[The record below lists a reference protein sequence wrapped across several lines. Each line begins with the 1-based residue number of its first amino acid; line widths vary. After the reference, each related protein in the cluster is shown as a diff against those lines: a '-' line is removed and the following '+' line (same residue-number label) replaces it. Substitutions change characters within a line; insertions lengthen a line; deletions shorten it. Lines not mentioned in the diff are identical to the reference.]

1 MIRTDM
7 LNEILLIGSLIIIY
21 GAVTVSYRL
30 FGKAGLFASTVIA
43 TVLANVEALI
53 LIEAFGMEQTLGN
66 VLFASTYLATDILS
80 ENESKKDAE
89 RAVYIG
95 IFASVMMLVLTQYW
109 FLYTPGGGDWVMPSV
124 KSIFSTTPRMM
135 LASVAGYAVSQRF
148 DVFMYHAWWRFTE
161 RKSGERMRFLWLR
174 NNGSTLLSQ
183 IINTVLFTLLAFAG
197 MYDTK
202 TLMSIMLSSYL
213 IYIFTSLLDTP
224 IVYLARK
231 LKKSGKIPE

>member
-1 MIRTDM
+1 
-7 LNEILLIGSLIIIY
+7 
-21 GAVTVSYRL
+21 
-30 FGKAGLFASTVIA
+30 
-43 TVLANVEALI
+43 
-53 LIEAFGMEQTLGN
+53 
-66 VLFASTYLATDILS
+66 
-80 ENESKKDAE
+80 
-89 RAVYIG
+89 
-95 IFASVMMLVLTQYW
+95 
-109 FLYTPGGGDWVMPSV
+109 MPSV

-224 IVYLARK
+224 VVYLARK
-231 LKKSGKIPE
+231 MKNSGKIPE